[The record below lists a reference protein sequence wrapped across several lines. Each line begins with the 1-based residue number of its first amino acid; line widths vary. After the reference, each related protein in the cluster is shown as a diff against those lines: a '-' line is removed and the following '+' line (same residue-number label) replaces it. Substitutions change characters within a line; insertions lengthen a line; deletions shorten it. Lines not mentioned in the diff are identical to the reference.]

1 VVARSVSLVAT
12 VALLFG
18 LPRCAIDDRDL
29 DVTEGSG
36 GNGGSGGTSNL
47 PAECRRDGDDDDC
60 FACAKERCCAQY
72 AECNMN
78 TACGDYVSC
87 GDECADDDTACFD
100 LCDDQYPI
108 GSALFYG
115 FAACGLTQCPDLCDS

>member
-1 VVARSVSLVAT
+1 MVARSISLVAA

-29 DVTEGSG
+29 EVTNGSG
-36 GNGGSGGTSNL
+36 GSGTDL

-72 AECNMN
+72 VDCNMN
-78 TACGDYVSC
+78 TDCGDYVSC
-87 GDECADDDTACFD
+87 GDACAASDDACFD
-100 LCDDQYPI
+100 ACDDQHPI

-115 FAACGLTQCPDLCDS
+115 FAACGLTECPDLCQS